1 MPIRKD
7 AAGYWHAEACVRRRR
22 LHRRLPPGSTARDA
36 QLILAELIRALH
48 ASTPAKAAVVPGDPL
63 LVDLLADYSQ
73 RHALTLRSPDTAQH
87 HAARIGRWC
96 EGKRASQTRQVVNSI
111 VEDMTGHYAPATINR
126 SLGTLSKALSIAW
139 QRGSVSQDYSTLVSR
154 LAENNART
162 VSLTMAEVA
171 HLAEC
176 ASPPVRAAIWV
187 SLLTGCRRGEVLAIE
202 PHMIGRDSI
211 LLPAGNTKSDR
222 AREVPII
229 PPLRPWLAMLPIPL
243 KFEGL
248 KSGFR
253 RAREKAGM
261 PHVHYHDLRR
271 SCGTLLIREGVPLHI
286 VSRILGHSSTAVTE
300 RVYAHLSSA
309 QVQKGLDA
317 LTRLHTALTP
327 GAEQK
332 PKRRRLGAASG

>member
-7 AAGYWHAEACVRRRR
+7 DAGYWHAEACVRRRR
-22 LHRRLPPGSTARDA
+22 IHRRLPAGSSARDA
-36 QLILAELIRALH
+36 QLVLAELIRALH
-48 ASTPAKAAVVPGDPL
+48 ASTPARAVVIPGDPL

-96 EGKRASQTRQVVNSI
+96 EGKRASQTRQVVSSI
-111 VEDMTGHYAPATINR
+111 IEDMTGHYAPATINR
-126 SLGTLSKALSIAW
+126 SLGTLGKALSMAW
-139 QRGSVSQDYSTLVSR
+139 QRGAVDQDYSTLVRR
-154 LAENNART
+154 LPEHNART

-171 HLAEC
+171 RLADC
-176 ASPPVRAAIWV
+176 ASAPVRAAIWI

-202 PHMIGRDSI
+202 PHMVGADSI
-211 LLPAGNTKSDR
+211 LLPAGNTKTDR

-229 PPLRPWLAMLPIPL
+229 PPVRPWLAMLPIGIT
-243 KFEGL
+243 FEGL

-253 RAREKAGM
+253 RARQKAGM

-309 QVQKGLDA
+309 QVQAGLGA
-317 LTRLHTALTP
+317 LTRLHRELTP
-327 GAEQK
+327 K
-332 PKRRRLGAASG
+332 AARKTRKGTAKSASA

>member
-1 MPIRKD
+1 VI
-7 AAGYWHAEACVRRRR
+7 
-22 LHRRLPPGSTARDA
+22 
-36 QLILAELIRALH
+36 
-48 ASTPAKAAVVPGDPL
+48 PGDPL
-63 LVDLLADYSQ
+63 LIDLLADYSQ

-96 EGKRASQTRQVVNSI
+96 EGKRASNTRQVVAAI
-111 VEDMTGHYAPATINR
+111 TQDMAGHYAPATINR
-126 SLGTLSKALSIAW
+126 SLGTLGKALSMAW
-139 QRGSVSQDYSTLVSR
+139 QRGAVAHDYSGLVRR
-154 LAENNART
+154 LPENNART
-162 VSLTMAEVA
+162 VSLTMADVA
-171 HLAEC
+171 KLAEC

-187 SLLTGCRRGEVLAIE
+187 SLLTGCRRGEVLAIR
-202 PHMIGRDSI
+202 PDMIDTSTI
-211 LLPAGNTKSDR
+211 LLPAGATKSER

-243 KFEGL
+243 TFEGL

-327 GAEQK
+327 GAAQK
-332 PKRRRLGAASG
+332 PKRRRVGAASG